1 MSVPKHWLLDGMIYS
16 GQFVEWICIFVLD
29 CYKKLNEFCFWMLKF
44 LLKLKVV
51 YSILV
56 NKLVFEKSVPD
67 YNKDEWIVFIHLDL
81 SKYILVFISN
91 SVLTQL

>member
-1 MSVPKHWLLDGMIYS
+1 
-16 GQFVEWICIFVLD
+16 
-29 CYKKLNEFCFWMLKF
+29 MLKF

-67 YNKDEWIVFIHLDL
+67 YNKDE
-81 SKYILVFISN
+81 
-91 SVLTQL
+91 